1 MTITL
6 YGIPN
11 CDTIKKARRWLDA
24 ENIDYRFHD
33 FRKDGIHAELIEEFC
48 HNLGWDK
55 VVNKRGTTYRQLT
68 QAQKDSLNST
78 TAIPLLV
85 ESPAMIKRP
94 VLVVGNTF
102 HLGFSP
108 EQYSEIFA

>member
-24 ENIDYRFHD
+24 ENIEYRFHD
-33 FRKDGIHAELIEEFC
+33 FRKDGIDSGLVEAFC
-48 HNLGWDK
+48 QHLGWEK
-55 VVNKRGTTYRQLT
+55 VLNKRGTTYRQLT
-68 QAQKDSLNST
+68 QAQKDNLNST
-78 TAIPLLV
+78 TVIPLLV

-94 VLVVGNTF
+94 VLVVDNTF

-108 EQYSEIFA
+108 EQYTEIFA